1 MKNNKIALNN
11 LNSVTHHSF
20 TIQNQRHNL
29 NIGLWCC
36 FFLTIAFLNVLL
48 PQNSWAQDPEQTEK
62 QLKKLKSTISNLQSQ
77 ITKDRAKS
85 SKLEGELQKSEQK
98 INQVSKS
105 LNKVNN
111 DLKSQQQ
118 KLVQLKDKQQK
129 LELAKNQQQLALAD
143 DIRSAYVHGR
153 QEYIKLLLNQE
164 QPEKLARML
173 RYYDYFHRSRS
184 KRIDDFSNTL
194 ADLEQVSSD
203 IESATL
209 NLSRLSD
216 SLKQER
222 DNLLAAQQKRK
233 QVVSQLRTSLK
244 GKGAELKRLQL
255 SESELQAILDAV
267 ESTLDDLPPDIGKK
281 NFAQMRGQLPWP
293 VAGKVVNNF
302 GSRRSS
308 GSMRWKGMLI
318 KAQNGQQVRA
328 IHHGRVVFSDW
339 LLGKGFLIIIDHG
352 NGYLSLYG
360 HNQSLYKEL
369 GDWVNPG
376 DVIATV
382 GESGGQNYPSLY
394 FELREKGKAVNPLRW
409 IAKK

>member
-1 MKNNKIALNN
+1 MNIIFNNAY
-11 LNSVTHHSF
+11 SVKRQSAINRT
-20 TIQNQRHNL
+20 RHNL
-29 NIGLWCC
+29 ISRLWQ
-36 FFLTIAFLNVLL
+36 FAFLLTVLL
-48 PQNSWAQDPEQTEK
+48 TLSLHQNSWAKDDPEQTEK
-62 QLKKLKSTISNLQSQ
+62 QLKKLEGTISKLQSQ
-77 ITKDRAKS
+77 IKKDRTKS
-85 SKLEGELQKSEQK
+85 SKLESELQKSEQQ
-98 INQVSKS
+98 INEVSKS
-105 LNKVNN
+105 LNRVNQ
-111 DLKSQQQ
+111 DLKKQQQ
-118 KLVQLKDKQQK
+118 KLVELQDKQQK
-129 LELAKNQQQLALAD
+129 LERAKNQQQQALAD
-143 DIRSAYVHGR
+143 DIRAAYVQGR

-164 QPEKLARML
+164 EPEKLARML

-184 KRIDDFSNTL
+184 ERIDNFSTTL
-194 ADLEQVSSD
+194 NDLKQVSSD

-209 NLSRLSD
+209 KLSKLSD

-222 DNLLAAQQKRK
+222 DNLVAAQSNRR
-233 QVVSQLRTSLK
+233 QVVSKLNASLK
-244 GKGAELKRLQL
+244 GKDAELKRLKL

-281 NFAQMRGQLPWP
+281 NFAQMKGHLPWP
-293 VAGKVVNNF
+293 VSGKVVNNF
-302 GSRRSS
+302 GSRRAS
-308 GSMRWKGMLI
+308 GNMRWKGMLI

-360 HNQSLYKEL
+360 HNQTLYKEL

-382 GESGGQNYPSLY
+382 GESGGQNFPGLY

-409 IAKK
+409 IAHK